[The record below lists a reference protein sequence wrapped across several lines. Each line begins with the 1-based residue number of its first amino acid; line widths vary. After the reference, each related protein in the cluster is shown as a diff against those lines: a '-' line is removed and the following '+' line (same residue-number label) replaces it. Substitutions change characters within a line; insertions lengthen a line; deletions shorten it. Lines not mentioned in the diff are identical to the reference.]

1 MKRDMLLTSGL
12 ATAATVHAAHKVYH
26 SVNSHKQRMAQLED
40 GEITADEEREEH
52 D

>member
-12 ATAATVHAAHKVYH
+12 ATAATVHAAHKVYR